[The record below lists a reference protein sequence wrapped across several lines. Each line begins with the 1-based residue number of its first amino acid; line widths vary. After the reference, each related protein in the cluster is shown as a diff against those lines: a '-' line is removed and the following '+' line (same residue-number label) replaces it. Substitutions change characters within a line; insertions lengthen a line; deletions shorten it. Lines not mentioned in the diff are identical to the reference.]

1 MLQLMRAPRTPVYRI
16 TDGTQ
21 MRDTYW
27 YRIPPIGGSVPLPD
41 LTFNPQEHALALIL
55 NSNPN
60 KIIISSLH
68 RPQRRGQLPF
78 GQHRSG
84 CALLAPLCIPD
95 ASNFPARRIVR
106 VSLTL
111 TCAGLHL
118 VVGRHYA
125 RGLSTRNKKWAHSR
139 NARYVRTSRLRLRAL
154 DS

>member
-1 MLQLMRAPRTPVYRI
+1 MRVPRTPVYRI
-16 TDGTQ
+16 TDGAQ

-27 YRIPPIGGSVPLPD
+27 YRSIPPTGGSVPLPD
-41 LTFNPQEHALALIL
+41 LTFNPQELVFALIL

-60 KIIISSLH
+60 KIIISSLL

-78 GQHRSG
+78 GQHHSG
-84 CALLAPLCIPD
+84 CALLAPLCIPR
-95 ASNFPARRIVR
+95 ASKSPARRIVR

-111 TCAGLHL
+111 TCAGFHL

-125 RGLSTRNKKWAHSR
+125 RGLSTRNKKWAHLR
-139 NARYVRTSRLRLRAL
+139 NARCERTSRLRFRAL

>member
-1 MLQLMRAPRTPVYRI
+1 MRVPRTPVYRI
-16 TDGTQ
+16 TDGAQ
-21 MRDTYW
+21 VHDTYW

-41 LTFNPQEHALALIL
+41 LTFNPQERVLALIL

-68 RPQRRGQLPF
+68 YPQRRGQLLF

-84 CALLAPLCIPD
+84 CALLAPVCIPHTKKI
-95 ASNFPARRIVR
+95 PARRIVR

-111 TCAGLHL
+111 TWARLHL
-118 VVGRHYA
+118 VVGQYHV
-125 RGLSTRNKKWAHSR
+125 RGLSTRNKKWAHSQ
-139 NARYVRTSRLRLRAL
+139 NARCERASRFYFRAL